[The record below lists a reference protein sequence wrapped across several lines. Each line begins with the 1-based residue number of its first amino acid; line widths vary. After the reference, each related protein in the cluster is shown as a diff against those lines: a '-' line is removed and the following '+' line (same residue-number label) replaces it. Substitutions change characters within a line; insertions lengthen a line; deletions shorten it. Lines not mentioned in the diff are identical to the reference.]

1 MKIYSFDTLPST
13 NTYCVENFDNFENQ
27 DIIMAEHQTA
37 GKGRKGRKWSSEI
50 GGLYF
55 TMILKPS
62 EIKTEQVSSLTQ
74 IMAISVCKAVRYLGA
89 SAYLKWPNDV
99 LCKGKKFCGILSEA
113 VIENN
118 IFKGLVIGV
127 GINIEQKNI
136 VSEKPFTTLQEM
148 GLTVSKS
155 GLVEDIISNF
165 NMMQKQDFVKDFKKL
180 CPTIN
185 KEIIVDG
192 KKGVFEDIDNCG
204 RMILRTENGREV
216 IIAGDVQF

>member
-74 IMAISVCKAVRYLGA
+74 IMAISVCKSVRDLGA
-89 SAYLKWPNDV
+89 NAYLKWPNDV
-99 LCKGKKFCGILSEA
+99 LYKGKKFCGILSEA
-113 VIENN
+113 VTENN

-148 GLTVSKS
+148 GLKVSKS
-155 GLVEDIISNF
+155 VLVESIISNF
-165 NMMQKQDFVKDFKKL
+165 NAMQNKDFIKDFKTL

-185 KEIIVDG
+185 KEVVVDG
-192 KKGVFEDIDNCG
+192 KKGIFEDIDSAG
-204 RMILRTENGREV
+204 RMILKTKNGREV
-216 IIAGDVQF
+216 IIVGDVQF